1 LVDSNECQLV
11 GGGTPT
17 KGEFDTFIICH
28 FLFIVSCSLF
38 LGFPIEI

>member
-1 LVDSNECQLV
+1 LVDSDDFELV
-11 GGGTPT
+11 GDGTPT

-28 FLFIVSCSLF
+28 LLFLVSCSLF